1 MEVSVENTGGL
12 ARRMTVQVP
21 AERVDQEVESRLQ
34 SMTRTVRLDGFRA
47 GKVPLKVVEQKF
59 GKQVRLEV
67 IGQVVSSTMQEAFA
81 QESLR
86 PAGDPSIEPK
96 ESVPGEPLEYVA
108 TFEIF
113 PELNAEIS
121 YGFSVVRPTA
131 AITDEDVNAMLDTLR
146 RQRATWKTAGRAA
159 QSGDQ
164 ATIDF
169 TGTVDGKPFSG
180 NTAENMPIVLGSGS
194 MIKGFEEQLEGL
206 SAGDEKTLNITFP
219 EDYPSSEVAGKP
231 AEFAV
236 KVHDVSEMVL
246 PELDDSFAE
255 GFGITSGGMTG
266 LKAEV
271 TGNMQRELS
280 GLVASKLKIQV
291 FDGLLEKNP
300 VDVPQ
305 GMVDTEV
312 QQLREQHAL
321 QGQSDEVLRANAEKR
336 LKLGVVV
343 SELAKQNQIQ
353 VDPDRVRTM
362 VETIAASYEKPE
374 EVIQWY
380 YGNQEMLANVQ
391 SSVMEEQAV
400 EWVIEHSGVE
410 VKDQKMSF
418 NELVEEARRAQ
429 G

>member
-47 GKVPLKVVEQKF
+47 GKVPLKVIAQKY

-67 IGQVVSSTMQEAFA
+67 VSQVVSTTMQEAFT
-81 QESLR
+81 QESLQ

-96 ESVPGEPLEYVA
+96 ESVPGEPLEYVVK
-108 TFEIF
+108 FEIF
-113 PELNAEIS
+113 PELGADIS
-121 YGFSVVRPTA
+121 YGFSVVRPVVE
-131 AITDEDVNAMLDTLR
+131 ITDEDADAMLDTLR
-146 RQRATWKTAGRAA
+146 KQRATWKTADRAA
-159 QSGDQ
+159 QTGDQ

-169 TGTVDGKPFSG
+169 TGTVDGEPFSG

-219 EDYPSSEVAGKP
+219 DDYPSAEVAGKP

-255 GFGITSGGMTG
+255 GFGITSGGMAG

-271 TGNMQRELS
+271 TGNMQRELA
-280 GLVASKLKIQV
+280 GLVASKLKTQV
-291 FDGLLEKNP
+291 FEGLLDNNP
-300 VDVPQ
+300 VEVPQ
-305 GMVDTEV
+305 GMVDSEV
-312 QQLREQHAL
+312 QQLREQNAM
-321 QGQSDEVLRANAEKR
+321 QGQSDEELRANAEKR
-336 LKLGVVV
+336 VKLGVLV
-343 SELAKQNQIQ
+343 SGLARQNQIQ
-353 VDPDRVRTM
+353 IDPDRVRTM

-391 SSVMEEQAV
+391 SSVMEQHVV

-410 VKDQKMSF
+410 VKDQPASF
-418 NELVEEARRAQ
+418 NELVEEARQTQ